1 MEPPEQNRAKR
12 KQETK
17 RGGVMLQ
24 YLIVLLD
31 DSASSFCFYPTPQC
45 PPRLISLDVLKKVI
59 SFAQKRNLIINFLQ
73 GETELPQSHL
83 DVIDEISHLF
93 MINSRFQARTL
104 DDILV
109 VDSVKNEPLPV
120 VHNRENLILRISR
133 ECLDSLAGTVMH
145 FAGDTQR
152 INVHLLDMDLYN
164 QVDFDTYREQLAV
177 LSDTYGKTSGKELNI
192 LTDRI
197 MLSEMNNCG
206 AGITHITVAPNGKLY
221 VCPAFY
227 YDDAENSIGSID
239 DEIRI
244 KNRQLYEIGY
254 APICRKC
261 DAYQCKRCVWLNQKT
276 TGEVNTPSRE
286 QCVVSH
292 LERNAGRSLLLRLS
306 GNSEQIPEINYLDPF
321 EQ

>member
-1 MEPPEQNRAKR
+1 
-12 KQETK
+12 
-17 RGGVMLQ
+17 MLQ